1 MAALQYNCDAGLA
14 KAPTFHPSLWGDFFL
29 TYQPPTAPQVTV
41 SLETE
46 DKDHAWLNAV
56 KKRTDTFLLQQ
67 AYMKERAGL
76 LKEEVREIIKGTNEL
91 PKILD
96 LIVTLQRLG
105 LDNHYEIEI
114 DEHLLCLQF

>member
-1 MAALQYNCDAGLA
+1 M
-14 KAPTFHPSLWGDFFL
+14 
-29 TYQPPTAPQVTV
+29 
-41 SLETE
+41 E
-46 DKDHAWLNAV
+46 
-56 KKRTDTFLLQQ
+56 
-67 AYMKERAGL
+67 ERAGL

-114 DEHLLCLQF
+114 DEHVLC